1 LKQEIIEE
9 RNERAR
15 QEEELDELKELLN
28 KTKRELGRVNQDVK
42 GYMQEKDNLRNN
54 VNDLENQKLS
64 DKQIY
69 ESEIK
74 MLREKIEE
82 LEEENEELKTKLQ
95 IKSEIDVRMEEESNK
110 LTNT

>member
-1 LKQEIIEE
+1 MKQEIIEE